1 MPAEEKLTN
10 EPFTFGMVSTAAIIA
25 LISSAGHGP
34 RCEAHPAIPK
44 NGVQWYGL
52 PGTLIV
58 VHNIMIAKGHVRFR
72 VIVATLALIGLWTV
86 SAPVL
91 A

>member
-1 MPAEEKLTN
+1 
-10 EPFTFGMVSTAAIIA
+10 
-25 LISSAGHGP
+25 
-34 RCEAHPAIPK
+34 
-44 NGVQWYGL
+44 
-52 PGTLIV
+52 